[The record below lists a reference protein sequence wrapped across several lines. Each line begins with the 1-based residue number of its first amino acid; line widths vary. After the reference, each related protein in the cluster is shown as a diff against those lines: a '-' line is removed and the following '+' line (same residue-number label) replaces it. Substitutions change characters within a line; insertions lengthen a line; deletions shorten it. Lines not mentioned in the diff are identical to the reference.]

1 MIETTYSLC
10 NTSPAWESWQVS
22 QGHSVFHNPKGFL
35 LCRLNTTW
43 NSQCSVWLPQLIA
56 CVTHPQH
63 ELVSPQPWRFLSC
76 SKVMSIAWNSQG
88 SPWLKLPIAC
98 DTSPAWESW
107 QVSQGHPAFHSQKGF
122 LLCRLH
128 TVWNSQCSV
137 GLPQPIACDTSPAWE
152 SWQVSQGHPAFHS
165 QKGFLLCR
173 LHTVWN
179 SQCSVGLPQPIA
191 CDTSPAWESWQVS
204 QGHPAFHSQKGF
216 LLCSNGELCSPPHI
230 LRQGSPW
237 AGTASS
243 PGRCPLGM
251 GKAECFANPW
261 KFFILFPQLPFILL
275 WKKKR
280 KWRGKSYTL
289 ATY

>member
-165 QKGFLLCR
+165 QKGFLLC
-173 LHTVWN
+173 
-179 SQCSVGLPQPIA
+179 
-191 CDTSPAWESWQVS
+191 
-204 QGHPAFHSQKGF
+204 
-216 LLCSNGELCSPPHI
+216 SNGELCSPPHI